1 MHTESALT
9 TPRVVRRTPFG
20 NGAHHERKGNWRKLG
35 RMTCCRGKRLR
46 FEEMDERG
54 QPSSHSCC
62 AEEAVRCQRLT
73 RAQTTWH
80 LEVDAVNSLHKAQLR
95 HARGEG
101 EENIVLARMRAS
113 VNFTKKPS
121 PLHTKL
127 TSLSESTNCKPNRV
141 NITLQNLHPT
151 SVFLKRGCANG
162 LIFSSL
168 FI

>member
-1 MHTESALT
+1 MTAPPRPVHTESALT

-101 EENIVLARMRAS
+101 EENIALARMRAS

-127 TSLSESTNCKPNRV
+127 TSLSESTNCKPKRV

-151 SVFLKRGCANG
+151 AVF
-162 LIFSSL
+162 
-168 FI
+168 

>member
-1 MHTESALT
+1 MKNYLYCSRPLCSFDGAMCVDSSPRPVHTESALT

-101 EENIVLARMRAS
+101 EENIALARISQFHEKAFTAS
-113 VNFTKKPS
+113 HQAHKP
-121 PLHTKL
+121 
-127 TSLSESTNCKPNRV
+127 
-141 NITLQNLHPT
+141 I
-151 SVFLKRGCANG
+151 
-162 LIFSSL
+162 
-168 FI
+168 